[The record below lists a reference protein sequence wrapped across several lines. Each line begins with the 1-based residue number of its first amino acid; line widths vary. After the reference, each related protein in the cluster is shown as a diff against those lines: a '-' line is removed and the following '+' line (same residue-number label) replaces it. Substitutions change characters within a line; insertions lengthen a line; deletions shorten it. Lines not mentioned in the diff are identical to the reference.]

1 MVYPAN
7 VVSVLIASPSDV
19 AAERD
24 ALRRTLWE
32 FNDEH
37 AAALQVIL
45 LPVLWETHSR
55 ADLGSH
61 PQDLLDTQIVDSADM
76 VIGVFWTKIGSLLPD
91 GTAATVHELERVVDA
106 GKPGV
111 LCFSNQP
118 VVPSSIDQVQYSAV
132 QDFKSRAQT
141 WGIYRQYSSV
151 EQLTELIKRDLLRTV
166 RERLHLP
173 TPESPQKLAESVA
186 DVVVK
191 TRKEQ
196 RQKVDS
202 KGRLKIQ
209 NYDYLVFEN
218 IGSTVA
224 ENVEFEWVAPD
235 PKPEDWQPAL
245 MPDQQAIEFLVP
257 GAPIDIPVW
266 ANFGSAPQHLIR
278 ITWSQK
284 DGTGG
289 EKMQT
294 VRF

>member
-1 MVYPAN
+1 MVFAAN
-7 VVSVLIASPSDV
+7 IVSVLIASPSDV
-19 AAERD
+19 VAERE
-24 ALRRTLWE
+24 ALRRALWE

-61 PQDLLDTQIVDSADM
+61 PQELLDAQIVDSADM
-76 VIGVFWTKIGSLLPD
+76 VIGIFWTRIGSLLPD
-91 GTAATVHELERVVDA
+91 GTAATVHELERIVSD

-118 VVPSSIDQVQYSAV
+118 VVPSSIDPAQYSAV
-132 QDFKSRAQT
+132 QEFKSKART
-141 WGIYRQYSSV
+141 WGIYREYNSV
-151 EQLTELIKRDLLRTV
+151 EQLTDLIKRDLLRTV

-173 TPESPQKLAESVA
+173 TPESPQKTAVPVA
-186 DVVVK
+186 DVIAK

-209 NYDYLVFEN
+209 NYEYLVFDN
-218 IGSTVA
+218 IGTAVA

-235 PKPEDWQPAL
+235 PKPEGWQPVS
-245 MPDQQAIEFLVP
+245 MPDQKSIEYLAP
-257 GAPIDIPVW
+257 GAPIEMPVW
-266 ANFGSAPQHLIR
+266 ASLGSTSQHLIR
-278 ITWSQK
+278 ITWERA
-284 DGTGG
+284 DGGKG
-289 EKMQT
+289 EKLQT
-294 VRF
+294 IRF

>member
-24 ALRRTLWE
+24 ALRQTLWE

-76 VIGVFWTKIGSLLPD
+76 VIGIFWTKIGSLLPD
-91 GTAATVHELERVVDA
+91 GTAATVHELERVVSA

-118 VVPSSIDQVQYSAV
+118 VVPSSIDPKQYSAV

-141 WGIYRQYSSV
+141 WGIYREYSSV
-151 EQLTELIKRDLLRTV
+151 EQLTDLIKRDLLRTV

-173 TPESPQKLAESVA
+173 TPESPQKPAELVA
-186 DVVVK
+186 DVVAK

-209 NYDYLVFEN
+209 NYEYLVFEN
-218 IGSTVA
+218 IGSAVA
-224 ENVEFEWVAPD
+224 ENVDFDWVAPD
-235 PKPEDWQPAL
+235 PRPEDWQPVS
-245 MPDQQAIEFLVP
+245 MPEKYSIEYLVP
-257 GAPIDIPVW
+257 GAPIEMPVW
-266 ANFGSAPQHLIR
+266 ASFGSTSQHLIR
-278 ITWSQK
+278 ITWTQK
-284 DGTGG
+284 GGADG